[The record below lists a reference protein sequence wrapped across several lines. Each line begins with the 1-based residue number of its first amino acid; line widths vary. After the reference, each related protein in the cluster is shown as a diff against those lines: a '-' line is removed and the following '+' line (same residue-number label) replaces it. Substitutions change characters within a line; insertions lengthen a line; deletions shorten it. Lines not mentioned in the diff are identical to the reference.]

1 MHSIGSFQNNGD
13 NGVCMF
19 SPKVL
24 HLQRVL
30 VNTVMMG
37 IYPIGIVVVKGKF
50 LTSTFAPSALEF
62 QATRGIL
69 RNICVIAQSLGASGC
84 LSLCVISLSC

>member
-13 NGVCMF
+13 SSVCVF

-37 IYPIGIVVVKGKF
+37 IYPIGIVVLK
-50 LTSTFAPSALEF
+50 
-62 QATRGIL
+62 
-69 RNICVIAQSLGASGC
+69 
-84 LSLCVISLSC
+84 

>member
-13 NGVCMF
+13 SSVYVF

-37 IYPIGIVVVKGKF
+37 IYPIGIVVLK
-50 LTSTFAPSALEF
+50 
-62 QATRGIL
+62 
-69 RNICVIAQSLGASGC
+69 
-84 LSLCVISLSC
+84 

>member
-1 MHSIGSFQNNGD
+1 MC
-13 NGVCMF
+13 VF

-30 VNTVMMG
+30 VKTVMMG
-37 IYPIGIVVVKGKF
+37 IYPIGIVVLKEKF
-50 LTSTFAPSALEF
+50 LTSIFAPNALKF
-62 QATRGIL
+62 QATRGSL
-69 RNICVIAQSLGASGC
+69 RNICVIAQSVGASGC